1 MMASSIKGLA
11 PLAAP
16 ASGAGKR
23 VAIVRTRWNAT
34 VVDALVAGAREE
46 LLRSG
51 VSEGDIFELQVP
63 GAYELPFAASS
74 AVASLVTNGS
84 ARYDAVI
91 CVGCVIKGETMHFE
105 YICEAVTTVSA
116 RRRAWRAL
124 CEDGREGWRDR

>member
-1 MMASSIKGLA
+1 MASSIKGLA

-16 ASGAGKR
+16 VSGAGRR

-46 LLRSG
+46 LLRCG
-51 VSEGDIFELQVP
+51 VSESNIVELQVP

-74 AVASLVTNGS
+74 AVASEGV
-84 ARYDAVI
+84 DAVI
-91 CVGCVIKGETMHFE
+91 CVGCLIKGETMHFE

-124 CEDGREGWRDR
+124 CEDGCEGWRDR

>member
-51 VSEGDIFELQVP
+51 VFEGNIVELQVP

-74 AVASLVTNGS
+74 LATN
-84 ARYDAVI
+84 RRVVYDAVI
-91 CVGCVIKGETMHFE
+91 CIGCLIKGETMHFE

-116 RRRAWRAL
+116 RRRAWRAV